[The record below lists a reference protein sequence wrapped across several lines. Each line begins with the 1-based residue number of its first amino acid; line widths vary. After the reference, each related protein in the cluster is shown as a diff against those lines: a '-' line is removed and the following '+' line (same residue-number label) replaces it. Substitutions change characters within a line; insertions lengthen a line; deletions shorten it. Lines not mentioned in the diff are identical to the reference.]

1 MTQIKGY
8 TVNSITSKELE
19 NLDKAENFLERHKL
33 LKQTKEAVEDLN
45 RMTGKEIELVIKNPQ
60 RNFFYLGLDTF
71 SSELC

>member
-60 RNFFYLGLDTF
+60 RKV
-71 SSELC
+71 

>member
-8 TVNSITSKELE
+8 TVNSIMSKELE

-60 RNFFYLGLDTF
+60 RKV
-71 SSELC
+71 